1 MSPAE
6 RMRRMRQ
13 RRKQAGLK
21 PVVNWLPKDGMQST
35 YSFHRVLDARSLAMH
50 VMVAQKIE
58 RQPGLLDIPRRNL
71 ARWSQQRAG
80 EVPMCLKEWQE
91 IMVQPWPCIAGLITE
106 QSERATRLRQSSPF
120 TGVLTPAERKRIYDA
135 FRA

>member
-21 PVVNWLPKDGMQST
+21 PVVNWLPKGGTQST

-58 RQPGLLDIPRRNL
+58 RQPGLLDIARRNSP
-71 ARWSQQRAG
+71 AGASNVRRRWLVGFAHETACLPLCDWRA
-80 EVPMCLKEWQE
+80 VPG
-91 IMVQPWPCIAGLITE
+91 A
-106 QSERATRLRQSSPF
+106 A
-120 TGVLTPAERKRIYDA
+120 
-135 FRA
+135 